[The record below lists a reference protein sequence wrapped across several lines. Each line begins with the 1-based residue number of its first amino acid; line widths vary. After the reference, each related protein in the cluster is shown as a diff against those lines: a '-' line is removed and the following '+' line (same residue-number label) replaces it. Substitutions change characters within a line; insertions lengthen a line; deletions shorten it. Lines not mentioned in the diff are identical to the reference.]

1 MKEIKALAQVLE
13 TQRITYAKMLEMEEE
28 KSQALIKGDAEALT
42 KVMSAQ
48 QALMVQA
55 RGLEAKRMAICD
67 GMEHQTLRELVD
79 SSPEC
84 REALDPV
91 FNSLSETV
99 ASLKKKNAR
108 NQKLLEARLTTI
120 RFMKERLGLQDN
132 TYSKSMQVRA

>member
-132 TYSKSMQVRA
+132 TYSKTMQVRA

>member
-1 MKEIKALAQVLE
+1 MKEITALAQVLE
-13 TQRITYAKMLEMEEE
+13 AQRVTYAKMLEMEED

-48 QALMVQA
+48 QALMIQA
-55 RGLEAKRMAICD
+55 RGLETKRMAICD

-84 REALDPV
+84 HEALEPV
-91 FNSLSETV
+91 FNSLSEAVT
-99 ASLKKKNAR
+99 SLKKKNAR

-132 TYSKSMQVRA
+132 TYSKTMLVRA